1 MKRLLTTLALSGAAF
16 LSLPAAAQAQ
26 EIQLRG
32 PLAGARSV
40 ARLVRYRENRLGLTP
55 TFGVSIQD
63 QYSRDLFVGLRA
75 EYHFADWFG
84 LGIWGAAAPVNVNT
98 SLTDQIGTRSP
109 GGTPNVPVASAF
121 SQQVGRRQFVFDLH
135 ATFIPLR
142 GKFALFQNLVADVDF
157 FIFAGAAF
165 VGVEERADLDETTG
179 ASITDPAA
187 RAAVNNALRRNQTQR
202 ASRVAIAPTFGAG
215 LNFYINRFI
224 SVNLE
229 YRAMPFS
236 WNTSGTDENS
246 TVNRCGSAGNA
257 SCEGISDIVAT
268 YFETNPMA
276 QRSRINSDD
285 RSFQLN
291 QMVNFGVTFYLSPNP
306 HIGP

>member
-1 MKRLLTTLALSGAAF
+1 MKRLLATLALAGAA
-16 LSLPAAAQAQ
+16 LASGNAEAQ

-40 ARLVRYRENRLGLTP
+40 ARLVRYREGRLALTP
-55 TFGVSIQD
+55 TFGVTIQD
-63 QYSRDLFVGLRA
+63 QYSRDMFVGLRA
-75 EYHFADWFG
+75 EYHFADWIG
-84 LGIWGAAAPVNVNT
+84 LGIWGAAAPIHIDT
-98 SLTDQIGTRSP
+98 SLTEQIGQRSP
-109 GGTPNVPVASAF
+109 GGTPNVPVASRF
-121 SQQVGRRQFVFDLH
+121 PQQVGRRNFVIDLH
-135 ATFIPLR
+135 ATFVPLR

-165 VGVEERADLDETTG
+165 VGVEERADLDERTIASGQTDPER
-179 ASITDPAA
+179 ASI
-187 RAAVNNALRRNQTQR
+187 RSALERSQIQR

-215 LNFYINRFI
+215 LNFYINRFL

-257 SCEGISDIVAT
+257 SCAGISDIVAT
-268 YFETNPMA
+268 YFETNPA
-276 QRSRINSDD
+276 NQRSRINADD
-285 RSFQLN
+285 RSLQLN
-291 QMVNFGVTFYLSPNP
+291 QMVNFGLTFYLPTAP